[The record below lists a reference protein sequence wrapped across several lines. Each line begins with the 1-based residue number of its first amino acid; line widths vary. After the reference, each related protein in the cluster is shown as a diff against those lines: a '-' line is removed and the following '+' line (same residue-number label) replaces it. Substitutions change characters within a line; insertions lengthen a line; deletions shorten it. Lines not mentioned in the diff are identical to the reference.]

1 MLPRLLTIAILV
13 ACGGSVHG
21 QSLSEVAAKEK
32 ERRVKTGGSAKSYT
46 DSDLRDAADK
56 RAKEGGTSSS
66 DTPPPSISHAASEV
80 TAGPSAAQDS
90 APSTD
95 SSQSDATKKAR
106 GADYKARLAAMN
118 AQLRDAEEHLSA
130 AERDWHM
137 VGMHPWQLAA
147 ASEGVRARLEAAKK
161 TVQRIRSLRDDLEDA
176 ARREGIPPGYL
187 R

>member
-1 MLPRLLTIAILV
+1 MLPRLLMIAILV
-13 ACGGSVHG
+13 ACVGSVHG

-32 ERRVKTGGSAKSYT
+32 ERRVKTGGSAKSYN

-66 DTPPPSISHAASEV
+66 DTPPPSISQATGEV
-80 TAGPSAAQDS
+80 APGPSAAQDS

-95 SSQSDATKKAR
+95 SSQSDAAKKAR
-106 GADYKARLAAMN
+106 GADYKARLAAVN
-118 AQLRDAEEHLSA
+118 AQLKYAEERLSA
-130 AERDWHM
+130 VEKDWHM
-137 VGMHPWQLAA
+137 VNMHPGQLAA
-147 ASEGVRARLEAAKK
+147 SYEKVRARLEATKK
-161 TVQRIRSLRDDLEDA
+161 TVQRIRGLRDGMEDA